1 MLSVIHSFLLLN
13 SVLLFECIIIY
24 FLVGEAFRLLAVFSY
39 YEFMKNKHSET
50 SVFVDIQLHYSWVN
64 TWIWDCRFIGQVR
77 IYLYV
82 KLSKHFRKWLYNLT
96 LQHKI
101 KRRKI
106 NHLSLFS
113 CLSFLVLFIHSCRFE
128 FPFTL
133 FLWSPQIF
141 FTIFLYIIYYFWW
154 WMSYVFGILKSHK
167 ISWRNFFTSYRVLGW
182 YILQLKN
189 TILLFSGLYC

>member
-106 NHLSLFS
+106 IYHYSHVYHSWCSLFIPVD
-113 CLSFLVLFIHSCRFE
+113 LSFHLLYFSEAPKFSS
-128 FPFTL
+128 PFFYT
-133 FLWSPQIF
+133 
-141 FTIFLYIIYYFWW
+141 
-154 WMSYVFGILKSHK
+154 
-167 ISWRNFFTSYRVLGW
+167 
-182 YILQLKN
+182 
-189 TILLFSGLYC
+189 